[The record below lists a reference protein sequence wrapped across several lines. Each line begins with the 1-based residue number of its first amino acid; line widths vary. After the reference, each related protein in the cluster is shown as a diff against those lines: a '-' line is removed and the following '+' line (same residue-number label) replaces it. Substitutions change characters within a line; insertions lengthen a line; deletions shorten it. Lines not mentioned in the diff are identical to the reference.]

1 LPTLGFYLVKVGIFL
16 KAQND
21 LAKPSRQ
28 VAGVGDGFIQAG
40 GVLNLSKDTA
50 QKIK

>member
-16 KAQND
+16 TGQND
-21 LAKPSRQ
+21 HAPPSRQ

>member
-16 KAQND
+16 KGQND
-21 LAKPSRQ
+21 HAPPSRQ